1 VAMTASCTRCGDVIG
16 DANDRALVAA
26 HARSCREG
34 WVREHLTIRVAPGA
48 REHAAYEA
56 AQESQ
61 RVGVRVSRSEV
72 LRAWLA
78 LGRAAWIE
86 GKRP

>member
-1 VAMTASCTRCGDVIG
+1 MAAREHITFRGSVG
-16 DANDRALVAA
+16 ANA
-26 HARSCREG
+26 HARF
-34 WVREHLTIRVAPGA
+34 
-48 REHAAYEA
+48 EA
-56 AQESQ
+56 EQESE

>member
-1 VAMTASCTRCGDVIG
+1 MAAREHITFRGSVG
-16 DANDRALVAA
+16 ANA
-26 HARSCREG
+26 HARF
-34 WVREHLTIRVAPGA
+34 
-48 REHAAYEA
+48 EA
-56 AQESQ
+56 EQESV